1 MMFVKKRVLIV
12 TMVFVLMFSLLGTA
26 LAQEMDFTVLFTN
39 DTHGRV
45 EEGGYAGMGFPK
57 LATLVKDYRSKGD
70 VLLLDSGDTFHGQTI
85 VNLNEG
91 EAIVNI
97 MNEMG
102 YDAMTLGN
110 HDFNFGQER
119 IKELD
124 EMSDFP
130 LLAANLD
137 PLLVEPYVIKE
148 IEGMKIGIFGLAT
161 PETTYKTHPKNVE
174 GLTFRDPAVVAQEMV
189 DELSGQVDMIIAL
202 AHLGISEESE
212 FTSRKVAENVSGID
226 LIVDGHSHHALEEG
240 MMVNNTLIVQAGEY
254 DKNLGVVE
262 VKMVDGAVE
271 DLKAS
276 LVTKEEAEDV
286 EKDSDILAQI
296 EEIKTENEEITSAV
310 VGKTSVELNGER
322 EYVRTGETNLGNL
335 LTDAMLAKVD
345 ADVAITNGGGIRAS
359 IGEGEITK
367 GEIITV
373 LPFGN
378 TTIVKKLTGAQL
390 LDVVEHGVSQYPAH
404 EGLFPQVGGIRI
416 IFDGDLP
423 AGERV
428 IDLKVQGEPIEYD
441 GVYHVATN
449 DFMAAG
455 GDGYETFANTETVV
469 EAGGLEEVLMEYI
482 SNKGTV
488 APVREGRIIE
498 VDKEGNNYIYDVSK
512 GDYLAKISKM
522 FNVKIDAIMEAN
534 NIESANMIYVG
545 QEIAIPMD

>member
-1 MMFVKKRVLIV
+1 MFVKKRVLIV

-416 IFDGDLP
+416 IFDGDRP

-455 GDGYETFANTETVV
+455 GDGYETFASTETVV

>member
-1 MMFVKKRVLIV
+1 MFVKKRVLIV

-91 EAIVNI
+91 EAIVHI

-296 EEIKTENEEITSAV
+296 EEIKAENEEITSAV

-416 IFDGDLP
+416 IFDGDRP

-545 QEIAIPMD
+545 QEIAVPMD

>member
-1 MMFVKKRVLIV
+1 MFVKKRVLIV
-12 TMVFVLMFSLLGTA
+12 TMVFVLMFSLLGVA

-91 EAIVNI
+91 EAIVHI

-416 IFDGDLP
+416 IFDGDRP

-455 GDGYETFANTETVV
+455 GDGYETFASTETVV

-545 QEIAIPMD
+545 QEIAVPMD

>member
-1 MMFVKKRVLIV
+1 MFVKKRVLIV

-91 EAIVNI
+91 EAIVHI

-296 EEIKTENEEITSAV
+296 EEIKAENEEITSAV

-455 GDGYETFANTETVV
+455 GDGYETFASTETVV

>member
-1 MMFVKKRVLIV
+1 MFVKKRVLIV
-12 TMVFVLMFSLLGTA
+12 TMVFVLMFSLLGVA

-91 EAIVNI
+91 EAIVHI

-296 EEIKTENEEITSAV
+296 EEIKAENEEITSAV

-416 IFDGDLP
+416 IFDGDRP

-545 QEIAIPMD
+545 QEIAVPMD

>member
-12 TMVFVLMFSLLGTA
+12 TMVFVLMFSLLGVA

-57 LATLVKDYRSKGD
+57 LATLVKDYRSEGD

-91 EAIVNI
+91 EAIVHI

-148 IEGMKIGIFGLAT
+148 IEGMKVGIFGLAT

-296 EEIKTENEEITSAV
+296 EEIKAENEEITSAV

-416 IFDGDLP
+416 IFDGDRP

-545 QEIAIPMD
+545 QEIAVPMD

>member
-1 MMFVKKRVLIV
+1 MFVKKRVLIV

>member
-1 MMFVKKRVLIV
+1 MFVKKRVLIV

-296 EEIKTENEEITSAV
+296 EEIKAENEEITSAV

-455 GDGYETFANTETVV
+455 GDGYETFASTETVV

>member
-1 MMFVKKRVLIV
+1 MFVKKRVLIV
-12 TMVFVLMFSLLGTA
+12 TMVFVLMFSLLGVA

-57 LATLVKDYRSKGD
+57 LATLVKDYRSEGD

-91 EAIVNI
+91 EAIVHI

-296 EEIKTENEEITSAV
+296 EEIKAENEEITSAV

-416 IFDGDLP
+416 IFDGDRP

-545 QEIAIPMD
+545 QEIAVPMD

>member
-1 MMFVKKRVLIV
+1 MFVKKRVLIV

-91 EAIVNI
+91 EAIVHI

-455 GDGYETFANTETVV
+455 GDGYETFASTETVV

>member
-1 MMFVKKRVLIV
+1 MFVKKRFLIV
-12 TMVFVLMFSLLGTA
+12 TMVFVLMFSLIGTA

-57 LATLVKDYRSKGD
+57 LATLIKEYRSEGN

-102 YDAMTLGN
+102 YDALTLGN

-189 DELSGQVDMIIAL
+189 DELTGQVDMIIAL

-240 MMVNNTLIVQAGEY
+240 MMVNDTLIVQAGEY

-286 EKDSDILAQI
+286 EKDPDILAQI
-296 EEIKTENEEITSAV
+296 EEIKAENEEITSAV

-359 IGEGEITK
+359 IDEGEITK

-416 IFDGDLP
+416 IFDGERP

-441 GVYHVATN
+441 DVYHVATN

-498 VDKEGNNYIYDVSK
+498 VDKEGNNYIYDVRK

-534 NIESANMIYVG
+534 NIESANMIYAG

>member
-1 MMFVKKRVLIV
+1 MFVKKRVLIV
-12 TMVFVLMFSLLGTA
+12 TMVFVLMFSLLGVA

-57 LATLVKDYRSKGD
+57 LATLVKDYRSEGD

-91 EAIVNI
+91 EAIVHI

-226 LIVDGHSHHALEEG
+226 
-240 MMVNNTLIVQAGEY
+240 
-254 DKNLGVVE
+254 
-262 VKMVDGAVE
+262 
-271 DLKAS
+271 
-276 LVTKEEAEDV
+276 
-286 EKDSDILAQI
+286 
-296 EEIKTENEEITSAV
+296 
-310 VGKTSVELNGER
+310 
-322 EYVRTGETNLGNL
+322 
-335 LTDAMLAKVD
+335 
-345 ADVAITNGGGIRAS
+345 
-359 IGEGEITK
+359 
-367 GEIITV
+367 
-373 LPFGN
+373 
-378 TTIVKKLTGAQL
+378 
-390 LDVVEHGVSQYPAH
+390 
-404 EGLFPQVGGIRI
+404 
-416 IFDGDLP
+416 
-423 AGERV
+423 
-428 IDLKVQGEPIEYD
+428 
-441 GVYHVATN
+441 
-449 DFMAAG
+449 
-455 GDGYETFANTETVV
+455 
-469 EAGGLEEVLMEYI
+469 
-482 SNKGTV
+482 
-488 APVREGRIIE
+488 
-498 VDKEGNNYIYDVSK
+498 
-512 GDYLAKISKM
+512 
-522 FNVKIDAIMEAN
+522 
-534 NIESANMIYVG
+534 
-545 QEIAIPMD
+545 

>member
-1 MMFVKKRVLIV
+1 MFVKKRVLIV
-12 TMVFVLMFSLLGTA
+12 TMVFVLMFSLLGVA

-91 EAIVNI
+91 EAIVHI

-148 IEGMKIGIFGLAT
+148 IEGMKVGIFGLAT

-296 EEIKTENEEITSAV
+296 EEIKAENEEITSAV

-416 IFDGDLP
+416 IFDGDRP

-545 QEIAIPMD
+545 QEIAVPMD

>member
-1 MMFVKKRVLIV
+1 MFVKKRVLIV

-545 QEIAIPMD
+545 QEIAVPMD

>member
-1 MMFVKKRVLIV
+1 MFVKKRVLIV

-455 GDGYETFANTETVV
+455 GDGYETFASTETVV

>member
-1 MMFVKKRVLIV
+1 MFVKKRVLIV
-12 TMVFVLMFSLLGTA
+12 TMVFVLMFSLLGVA

-57 LATLVKDYRSKGD
+57 LATLVKDYRSEGD

-91 EAIVNI
+91 EAIVHI

-148 IEGMKIGIFGLAT
+148 IEGMKVGIFGLAT

-296 EEIKTENEEITSAV
+296 EEIKAENEEITSAV

-416 IFDGDLP
+416 IFDGDRP

-545 QEIAIPMD
+545 QEIAVPMD

>member
-1 MMFVKKRVLIV
+1 MFVKKRVLIV

-57 LATLVKDYRSKGD
+57 LATLVKDYRSEGD

-296 EEIKTENEEITSAV
+296 EEIKAENEEITSAV

-455 GDGYETFANTETVV
+455 GDGYETFASTETVV

>member
-1 MMFVKKRVLIV
+1 MFVKKRVLIV

-416 IFDGDLP
+416 IFDGDRP